1 MRICSFVVL
10 EVTCSVGF
18 MKGQVTHGVLHGPD
32 PLGMYCGLTSV
43 LVNICFKF
51 LARLCTTMKLY
62 VNRSVSSG
70 EEDKIRVFLI
80 GSYKRVGCMGY
91 RLL

>member
-70 EEDKIRVFLI
+70 EEDKIRVFLFRI
-80 GSYKRVGCMGY
+80 LQTGGLYG
-91 RLL
+91 L